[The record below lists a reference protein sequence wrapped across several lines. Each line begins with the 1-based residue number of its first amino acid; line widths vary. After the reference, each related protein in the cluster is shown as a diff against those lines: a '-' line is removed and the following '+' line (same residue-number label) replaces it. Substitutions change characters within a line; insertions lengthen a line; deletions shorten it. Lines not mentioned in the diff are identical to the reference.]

1 MFAPDNDE
9 IIVPIKHK
17 DWHDMFDEIEKEDKM
32 VGAFNWDN
40 FYFVKV
46 PDEQRSDINIS
57 PDLNMLVNYYRLP
70 EKQGWIRKYMANT
83 SEVKIIEHHFPRVNI
98 LCEVALTIHHSSHV

>member
-1 MFAPDNDE
+1 MFATDNDE

-46 PDEQRSDINIS
+46 NSDW
-57 PDLNMLVNYYRLP
+57 LT
-70 EKQGWIRKYMANT
+70 QQ
-83 SEVKIIEHHFPRVNI
+83 I
-98 LCEVALTIHHSSHV
+98 LSSDWLTQ

>member
-1 MFAPDNDE
+1 MQFFVDNVNILLSNDVFASDNDE

-17 DWHDMFDEIEKEDKM
+17 DWHDMFDESEKEDKM

-46 PDEQRSDINIS
+46 AHIAIATLSS
-57 PDLNMLVNYYRLP
+57 LYYF
-70 EKQGWIRKYMANT
+70 K
-83 SEVKIIEHHFPRVNI
+83 H
-98 LCEVALTIHHSSHV
+98 